1 MRIRASQLGKIMTSS
16 RKKGEVLS
24 QTTKSYIEQLAKE
37 HLLGVRSEFSSKY
50 TDKGNLVEDDSIELV
65 ESNMNLGFLRKN
77 ETGFSNDYITG
88 TPDVITNDLIIDVKS
103 SWNVDT
109 FPMFDKELKNKD
121 YYYQLQAY
129 LWLCNREKAY
139 LCYCLVDTPKYLI
152 RAEIKKLY
160 GNKATLSQI
169 KEILSKHRFNKD
181 TEKYRVKSF
190 LVERDE
196 EVLEQI
202 RERVN
207 VCREYYNTLINE

>member
-24 QTTKSYIEQLAKE
+24 QTAKSYIEQLAKE

-65 ESNMNLGFLRKN
+65 ESNMNLGFLHKN

-103 SWNVDT
+103 SWSVDT

-121 YYYQLQAY
+121 YYYH
-129 LWLCNREKAY
+129 
-139 LCYCLVDTPKYLI
+139 LVDTPKYLI

-160 GNKATLSQI
+160 GNKATISQI
-169 KEILSKHRFNKD
+169 KEVLSKHRFNKD